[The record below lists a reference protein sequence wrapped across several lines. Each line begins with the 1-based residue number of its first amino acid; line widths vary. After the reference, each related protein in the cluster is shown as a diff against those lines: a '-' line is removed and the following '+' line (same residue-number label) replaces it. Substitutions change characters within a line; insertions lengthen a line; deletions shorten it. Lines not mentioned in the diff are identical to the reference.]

1 MRWSAPIFF
10 ELKWK
15 HNVSSVKIIF
25 TNLMGGQY
33 LFEILHTS
41 TTMRT
46 SKNAVKSGYF
56 QKLQR
61 WRVLF
66 LNEGGV

>member
-1 MRWSAPIFF
+1 
-10 ELKWK
+10 
-15 HNVSSVKIIF
+15 
-25 TNLMGGQY
+25 MGGQY

-41 TTMRT
+41 TTVRT
-46 SKNAVKSGYF
+46 SKNVVKSGYF